1 MPLPEQPP
9 SLQIN
14 PQLLRRLLL
23 CYWLFIVYASFIPF
37 FFNLDPNFLRWRLD
51 ILLSQSLYRALTR
64 WLWSDIIG
72 NILLYFPFGLLWLGS
87 LPSDR
92 WLARSSIAPLVIGT
106 IGLCTG
112 LIIEVGQTFSPYRS
126 PSMLDAFCNG
136 IGALMGATA
145 GYFLFRA
152 MRGSFG
158 HGIVWLVRNRPGRI
172 LLGFL
177 LLASITDSYYPFYFA
192 FDTPTLWSN
201 LRRIYATHL
210 WPAFASTWMDII
222 FAKGIIFVAVG
233 YVIFRGQQPANRA
246 PSALR
251 AWIGAGFAAVAIEGG
266 KIFFVGPTFQ
276 LANIFVSAVGAL
288 CGVTIIPAL
297 ACLEPIRRRPQAVLL
312 AVMLALLCYFELW
325 PFDWIYA
332 VELPAKIAQI
342 EELPLVLY
350 FVSMPQAAL
359 LDLAKKLFLA
369 LPLGFLATAANPFR
383 DADRRVRY
391 TVILAALISIVLE
404 ACQLALRSRVPS
416 VTDVLIIT
424 SGSWV
429 GAATFEWFSS
439 TRISHDPAEATCGES
454 NPR

>member
-1 MPLPEQPP
+1 MPLSEQPP

-23 CYWLFIVYASFIPF
+23 CYGIFIVYASFIPF
-37 FFNLDPNFLRWRLD
+37 FFNLDPNFIRWRLD
-51 ILLSQSLYRALTR
+51 VLVSESFYSALTR

-87 LPSDR
+87 LRSGG

-106 IGLCTG
+106 IGLCAG
-112 LIIEVGQTFSPYRS
+112 LIIEVGQAFSPYRN

-152 MRGSFG
+152 MRGSLG
-158 HGIVWLVRNRPGRI
+158 RTIVWLARNRPGRI

-177 LLASITDSYYPFYFA
+177 LLASFADSYYPFHIA
-192 FDTPTLWSN
+192 FDTATLGSN
-201 LRRIYATHL
+201 FRRVYTTQL
-210 WPAFASTWMDII
+210 WPAFPSTWIDII
-222 FAKGIIFVAVG
+222 FDKGIIFVAIG
-233 YVIFRGQQPANRA
+233 YVIFRERQRA
-246 PSALR
+246 SRGPSALR
-251 AWIGAGFAAVAIEGG
+251 SWLRAGFAAVAIEAG

-276 LANIFVSAVGAL
+276 LANISVRAAGAL

-297 ACLEPIRRRPQAVLL
+297 SCLEPIRRRPQAVLL
-312 AVMLALLCYFELW
+312 AVMLAMLSYFELW
-325 PFDWIYA
+325 PFDWIHA
-332 VELPAKIAQI
+332 VDLPAKIAQI
-342 EELPLVLY
+342 EGLPLASY
-350 FVSMPQAAL
+350 FVSRPQVAL
-359 LDLAKKLFLA
+359 FDLAKKLFLA
-369 LPLGFLATAANPFR
+369 LPLGFLAAAANPFR

-391 TVILAALISIVLE
+391 TVLFAALVSIVLE
-404 ACQLALRSRVPS
+404 ACQLAIRSRVPS

-429 GAATFEWFSS
+429 GAATFEWFTSARVS
-439 TRISHDPAEATCGES
+439 NKPA
-454 NPR
+454 